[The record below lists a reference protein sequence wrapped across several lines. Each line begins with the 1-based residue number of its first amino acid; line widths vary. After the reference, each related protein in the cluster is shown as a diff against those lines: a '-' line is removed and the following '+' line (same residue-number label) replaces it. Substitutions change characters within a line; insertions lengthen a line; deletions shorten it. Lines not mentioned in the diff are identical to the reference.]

1 MPRILTLFAA
11 LTLAALP
18 ACRSTRKE
26 APAIPAD
33 AAEAVP
39 GSPSGPLPPA
49 IRPEDRAAVKAFYQ
63 KGGSGGFH
71 LSDNQLA
78 SPLTPDNTRFIV
90 DLDAQQAYLYQ
101 GSRLAAYS
109 SISSGQKYY
118 RTETGDYTIGQKDLN
133 HRSTT
138 YGSFVSRSGGTIM
151 GDVKAGYDPTPAG
164 ARFEGALMKYFMR
177 LQHRSGPTAMG
188 FHAGRLPGYPASHG
202 CIRLP
207 SKMAAWFFN
216 HVPAGTQVI
225 VRGSKY
231 GVPYGASQNRPKR
244 APKVHPSLKK
254 KKPSTPRPST
264 PATTTSPD
272 SPSPEPTP
280 TPEPAPAPEPAA
292 TPDPTPAPEPALPST
307 PSIPKPSGD
316 LSVPSEPI

>member
-11 LTLAALP
+11 LTLITLP

-26 APAIPAD
+26 AGAPP
-33 AAEAVP
+33 AEAATANL
-39 GSPSGPLPPA
+39 GSPTGPLPSA

-71 LSDNQLA
+71 LASDQLA

-138 YGSFVSRSGGTIM
+138 YGSFVTRSGSTLM

-207 SKMAAWFFN
+207 SKMAAWFFQ
-216 HVPAGTQVI
+216 HVPAGTPVI

-231 GVPYGASQNRPKR
+231 GVPYGSSQNRPKR
-244 APKVHPSLKK
+244 APKVHSSLKK
-254 KKPSTPRPST
+254 KKPSATRPST
-264 PATTTSPD
+264 PATTAEPD
-272 SPSPEPTP
+272 SPSPEPAN

-292 TPDPTPAPEPALPST
+292 TPEPAPAPEPALPST

-316 LSVPSEPI
+316 LSVPAEPI

>member
-1 MPRILTLFAA
+1 MPRILTFFAA
-11 LTLAALP
+11 LTLLSLS

-26 APAIPAD
+26 PQNTPPDATAD
-33 AAEAVP
+33 SS
-39 GSPSGPLPPA
+39 GSATGPLPQA

-71 LSDNQLA
+71 LADDQLG
-78 SPLTPDNTRFIV
+78 SPLTPGNTRFIV

-133 HRSTT
+133 HRSST
-138 YGSFVSRSGGTIM
+138 YGSFVTRTGGTIM

-188 FHAGRLPGYPASHG
+188 FHSGRLPGYPASHG

-207 SKMAAWFFN
+207 SKMAAWFFQ
-216 HVPAGTQVI
+216 HVPAGTEVI
-225 VRGSKY
+225 VRGSKF

-244 APKVHPSLKK
+244 APKVHSSLRKK
-254 KKPSTPRPST
+254 KSATPPPSA
-264 PATTTSPD
+264 PATPTEPD
-272 SPSPEPTP
+272 SPSPESTP
-280 TPEPAPAPEPAA
+280 APASTPAPEPAATPEPAPAPEP
-292 TPDPTPAPEPALPST
+292 TLPST
-307 PSIPKPSGD
+307 PSIPKPSVD
-316 LSVPSEPI
+316 LPAATEPI

>member
-1 MPRILTLFAA
+1 MPRILTLLAA
-11 LTLAALP
+11 LTLVSLP
-18 ACRSTRKE
+18 ACRSTRKDGGSE
-26 APAIPAD
+26 PSVPAAT
-33 AAEAVP
+33 AS
-39 GSPSGPLPPA
+39 GSPTGQPPSA
-49 IRPEDRAAVKAFYQ
+49 IRAEDRAAVKAFYQ

-71 LSDNQLA
+71 LAEDQLA
-78 SPLTPDNTRFIV
+78 SPLNAENSRFIV
-90 DLDAQQAYLYQ
+90 DLDAQQVYLYQ

-138 YGSFVSRSGGTIM
+138 YGSFVTRSGSTIM

-177 LQHRSGPTAMG
+177 LQHRNGPTAMG

-207 SKMAAWFFN
+207 SKMAAWFFQ
-216 HVPAGTQVI
+216 HVPAGTEVI

-231 GVPYGASQNRPKR
+231 GVPYGANQNRPKR

-254 KKPSTPRPST
+254 KKPSAPRPST
-264 PATTTSPD
+264 PATTTEPD
-272 SPSPEPTP
+272 SPS
-280 TPEPAPAPEPAA
+280 PEPAPAPEPAA
-292 TPDPTPAPEPALPST
+292 TPDPAPAPEPPLPST

-316 LSVPSEPI
+316 LSVPAEPI